1 MITWSFERKKKK
13 TSAVFIWEVKWK
25 QDLINEHLMLNMRWP
40 SPFINNHGSQGLF
53 MSEFSF
59 FSLLYTCMGHDI
71 LWQSCICWLL
81 DMYIYIPLDLLRQN
95 HLGIKKLCFFFFHRY
110 IYARV
115 VCKEVLRWIK
125 CSNHHTFESSTNNTR

>member
-1 MITWSFERKKKK
+1 MKRIQLPCFREGEKETIS
-13 TSAVFIWEVKWK
+13 S
-25 QDLINEHLMLNMRWP
+25 LNEHLMLNIRWP
-40 SPFINNHGSQGLF
+40 SPLLIAMTAKVYSWVNSLF
-53 MSEFSF
+53 F
-59 FSLLYTCMGHDI
+59 FLLLYTCMGHDI

-125 CSNHHTFESSTNNTR
+125 CSNHHTFESSTNNTRQPD